1 MSVVAKGADGKILVF
16 VKGADSSLFKM
27 SQQQCVSN
35 LREDSNQMAS
45 RGLRTLVFGIREL
58 SGTIDV
64 DSLKP
69 EDVEHSI
76 TLLGATAVE
85 DLLQDDVQRCI

>member
-1 MSVVAKGADGKILVF
+1 
-16 VKGADSSLFKM
+16 
-27 SQQQCVSN
+27 
-35 LREDSNQMAS
+35 MAS

-58 SGTIDV
+58 SGIIDV

-69 EDVEHSI
+69 EDVEHNI